1 MPIPQVSRYGN
12 DLYPHQAY
20 TPTQFN
26 NWHDY
31 GDSRST
37 FKGAEAQPAV
47 QHQASQDTV
56 QNSTIE
62 SSEFEKKE
70 EMSMKD
76 KVIGVTQLGIG
87 GALLYKGLEH
97 GLPRTLGIRTEY
109 HVTSKENA
117 KSIKK
122 MGNFLDPKFGGKNG
136 WAAKIKIDGYVDKSR
151 DFVHITGINKNTP
164 LPESKFLK
172 KIIPAYREVARQIQ
186 LKMYKITGNMDNPA
200 ELKKC
205 SKIDLVTKVL
215 NALLF
220 KNKTKTFYISGI
232 DSYFDNNFIVDVDD
246 AALKSAKKIKV
257 YDSRFSAM
265 LAGLK
270 KFGLKGMKENKGRA
284 FAGLTILVTSGLV
297 AGKLIKKGFG
307 KITNRQKQQQ

>member
-1 MPIPQVSRYGN
+1 MTIPQVSRYGN

-26 NWHDY
+26 NWNDY

-37 FKGAEAQPAV
+37 FKGAEAQPAMRP
-47 QHQASQDTV
+47 QISQDTV
-56 QNSTIE
+56 QNSTTE
-62 SSEFEKKE
+62 NTKSEKKE

-76 KVIGVTQLGIG
+76 KVFGATQLGIG

-136 WAAKIKIDGYVDKSR
+136 WAAKIKIDGYVDRSR
-151 DFVHITGINKNTP
+151 DFVHITGVNKDSP
-164 LPESKFLK
+164 LPKFLK
-172 KIIPAYREVARQIQ
+172 KFPPYREIARQIQ
-186 LKMYKITGNMDNPA
+186 LKMYKVMGNMDNPA
-200 ELKKC
+200 ELRKC
-205 SKIDLVTKVL
+205 SKLDVTAKVF

-232 DSYFDNNFIVDVDD
+232 DSYFNNNFIVDVDNV
-246 AALKSAKKIKV
+246 ALKSAKKLKV

-265 LAGLK
+265 IAGLK

-284 FAGLTILVTSGLV
+284 FAGLTILVTTGLV
-297 AGKLIKKGFG
+297 AGKLIKKGID